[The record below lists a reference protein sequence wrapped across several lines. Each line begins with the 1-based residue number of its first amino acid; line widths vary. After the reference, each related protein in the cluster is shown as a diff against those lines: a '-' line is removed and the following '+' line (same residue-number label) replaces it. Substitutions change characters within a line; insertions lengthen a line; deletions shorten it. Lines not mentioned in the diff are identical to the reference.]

1 MAITD
6 AQKRA
11 TKKYRNEKMETIDIR
26 VRKELKAKLQLA
38 AQKRGMSLARFLLS
52 PAVSDAKSLGI
63 DVYDAQDSGDNTE
76 DCVN

>member
-1 MAITD
+1 MAITE

-11 TKKYRNEKMETIDIR
+11 IKKYRKEKMETIDIS
-26 VRKELKAKLQLA
+26 VQKELKAQLQLA

-52 PAVSDAKSLGI
+52 PAVADAKSLGI
-63 DVYDAQDSGDNTE
+63 DVYNAQDSDDNTE